1 MVNLAIISMGPA
13 LIPLPEGVDLSDMD
27 RFAEN
32 LKSRAPQ
39 NLIAP
44 GLAHAMGTLTGSF
57 VAARLSVKHC
67 LTIALAIALAI
78 ATFFA
83 IGGIVMVATYGGPF
97 WFVVADIIRTYF
109 PLNHP
114 GAPARSQILLSAP
127 QSVFGLRMPWLE
139 FLRV

>member
-1 MVNLAIISMGPA
+1 MAFVSEFVLGSVVNLAIISMGPA

-57 VAARLSVKHC
+57 VAARLSVKHS
-67 LTIALAIALAI
+67 LTIALAI
-78 ATFFA
+78 ATFFE
-83 IGGIVMVATYGGPF
+83 IVGIVMVATYSGPF
-97 WFVVADIIRTYF
+97 WFVVADLLRTYF
-109 PLNHP
+109 PM
-114 GAPARSQILLSAP
+114 GILAYLLD
-127 QSVFGLRMPWLE
+127 LR
-139 FLRV
+139 FC

>member
-1 MVNLAIISMGPA
+1 MAFVSEFVLGSVVNLAIISMVPA

-57 VAARLSVKHC
+57 VAARLSVKHS
-67 LTIALAIALAI
+67 LTIALAI
-78 ATFFA
+78 ATFFE
-83 IGGIVMVATYGGPF
+83 IVGILMVATYSGPF
-97 WFVVADIIRTYF
+97 
-109 PLNHP
+109 
-114 GAPARSQILLSAP
+114 
-127 QSVFGLRMPWLE
+127 
-139 FLRV
+139 

>member
-1 MVNLAIISMGPA
+1 MAFVSEFVLGSVVNLAIISMVPA

-57 VAARLSVKHC
+57 VAAHLSVKHS
-67 LTIALAIALAI
+67 LTIALAI
-78 ATFFA
+78 ATFFE
-83 IGGIVMVATYGGPF
+83 IVGIVMVATYSGPF
-97 WFVVADIIRTYF
+97 
-109 PLNHP
+109 
-114 GAPARSQILLSAP
+114 
-127 QSVFGLRMPWLE
+127 
-139 FLRV
+139 

>member
-1 MVNLAIISMGPA
+1 MVPA

-57 VAARLSVKHC
+57 VAAHLSVKHS
-67 LTIALAIALAI
+67 LTIALAI
-78 ATFFA
+78 ATFFE
-83 IGGIVMVATYGGPF
+83 IVGIVMVATYSGPF
-97 WFVVADIIRTYF
+97 
-109 PLNHP
+109 
-114 GAPARSQILLSAP
+114 
-127 QSVFGLRMPWLE
+127 
-139 FLRV
+139 